1 MLLRRLQE
9 ERRYELA
16 EMSDK
21 FESTQN
27 RFLQDVK
34 NSKALLLR
42 MEQAAGLGNRLV
54 ALVSGYVW
62 SFLSDRA
69 LVVEWVSYDQPIVH
83 RSKEVSTMID
93 LGHFL
98 SLPVKIELNQVLNN
112 DKLMREFA
120 WDFKSWKHLR
130 DDDVAAIQFHSRH
143 GLQSLKDDRV
153 VVLTAISYFAG
164 LILSEGSIPKAIQ
177 GRTELLF
184 SSISRYILSPSPDIS
199 KHVDSF
205 YLRNFAGYKI
215 IGVHLRTVKYMTEQ
229 EQHTALRCAEFLS
242 HGDASKIFVASDAQ
256 SGIELARRV
265 LGKEVLVLESVEPGR
280 QGKRALLD
288 GWKNVLLL
296 SKVDALVATSRSS
309 YAILASGM
317 GGGLASGRPFY
328 DVYDNTCIKVIC
340 PFPVIQR
347 DHPLAAIQRD
357 YNKTCLSPHLR
368 LKFNRE

>member
-1 MLLRRLQE
+1 MVAPAFRPRPPDLLLLLLLLCCVVPSCNSSNNLSDDKLAMLLRRLQE

-98 SLPVKIELNQVLNN
+98 SLPVKIELNQ
-112 DKLMREFA
+112 LMREFA

-143 GLQSLKDDRV
+143 GLQSLKDDRR
-153 VVLTAISYFAG
+153 SHF
-164 LILSEGSIPKAIQ
+164 
-177 GRTELLF
+177 
-184 SSISRYILSPSPDIS
+184 
-199 KHVDSF
+199 SF

-280 QGKRALLD
+280 QGK
-288 GWKNVLLL
+288 
-296 SKVDALVATSRSS
+296 VDALVATSRSS

>member
-256 SGIELARRV
+256 
-265 LGKEVLVLESVEPGR
+265 
-280 QGKRALLD
+280 GKRALLD